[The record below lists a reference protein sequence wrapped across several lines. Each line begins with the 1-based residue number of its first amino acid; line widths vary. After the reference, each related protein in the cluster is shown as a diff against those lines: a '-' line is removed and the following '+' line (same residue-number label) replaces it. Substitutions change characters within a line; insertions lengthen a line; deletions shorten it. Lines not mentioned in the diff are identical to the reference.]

1 MSTLTSVTNL
11 YSLNVLNSLGKT
23 QSSLNKSL
31 QRLSSGE
38 AISSA
43 MDNPSGFSI
52 SEKMRDYIIGLKRAS
67 SNAQNGISYLQT
79 AEGATS
85 EITSML
91 QRMRELSVESANGVY
106 TSNDRQELQKEMDQ
120 LKAEIDRISASTE
133 FNTKKLLNG
142 ESTGAW
148 NSGTDRISAI
158 ITGNVA
164 DGNYDISLGVE
175 PGKNQVMTS
184 QIMTIK
190 NGKLGAQVEA
200 SGTSNIGS
208 VRNPDNIA
216 PSKGANYSV
225 TVADRITAGD
235 SMELISSYKQD
246 GGIFSTGPIGT
257 AVSTNESGYMQIE
270 FTEDNDEAN
279 LAGTKYR
286 IRFISA
292 ETGKE
297 GEWVDFTTAAND
309 SMSGTYTSNGFSV
322 TFQIPVTTGA
332 ASAVKNGD
340 KLFYSV
346 SDNKDMVTA
355 DALLASGGGT
365 VQVDR
370 NGIKGPFIT
379 YDGVN
384 SLTKA
389 DNKDGVDD
397 SNNVTLFLVDMDTKT
412 GEIKKGSFT
421 LGFKEN
427 SSLAGQG
434 MTLSGVAT
442 IEVRG
447 SGEPATATTKLGDIA
462 NFTDADGNDLLY
474 TTQELNIY
482 GNSRTASVYLEKNDT
497 VETFRDKLIKAI
509 TKDLGLG
516 SGNAAV
522 DKQLAQYINNDGGK
536 GNKAVP
542 GTFVIQSG
550 VVGDTGKISLIGN
563 EKLITALGLQTVQ
576 EAENSSTK
584 VTAKNN
590 RTGVIEGER
599 TTSDSRAKNIIPGL
613 DIAFDARASVGAKWI
628 EETGRIEFAQTAS
641 LDDYNMNVHVV
652 DARTKIQIG
661 TMKGE
666 NLDVSIPEINTKA
679 LGISDTVITTQ
690 EDSQK
695 AITALDAALSK
706 VVSIR
711 STMGSHVSRLES
723 AMTNL
728 ETTVV
733 NVTASDSRIRDADVA
748 AETSNMAMA
757 QLMYQA
763 NISMLA
769 QANQLPGVVFSLLN
783 QQ

>member
-11 YSLNVLNSLGKT
+11 YSLNVLSSLGKT
-23 QSSLNKSL
+23 QTSLNKSL

-67 SNAQNGISYLQT
+67 TNAQNGISYLQT

-120 LKAEIDRISASTE
+120 LKAEIDRISESTE

-148 NSGTDRISAI
+148 NSGTNRISAI

-190 NGKLGAQVEA
+190 NGKLGAQVNT

-208 VRNPDNIA
+208 VRNPDNID

-246 GGIFSTGPIGT
+246 GGIFNTGPIGT

-270 FTEDNDEAN
+270 FTEDNDQAN

-286 IRFISA
+286 MRFISA

-297 GEWVDFTTAAND
+297 GEWVEFTTAAND

-332 ASAVKNGD
+332 ASSVKNGD
-340 KLFYSV
+340 KLFYSL

-355 DALLASGGGT
+355 DSLLASGGGT
-365 VQVDR
+365 LQVER

-379 YDGVN
+379 YDGIN
-384 SLTKA
+384 SLTKG
-389 DNKDGVDD
+389 DNKDGIDD
-397 SNNVTLFLVDMDTKT
+397 TNNVTLFLVEMDTKT

-427 SSLAGQG
+427 SSPAGQG
-434 MTLSGVAT
+434 LTLSGIAT

-447 SGEPATATTKLGDIA
+447 SGEAATATTKLGDIA
-462 NFTDADGNDLLY
+462 NFTDADGNNLLY

-482 GNSRTASVYLEKNDT
+482 GNSRTATVYLEKNDT
-497 VETFRDKLIKAI
+497 LETFRDKLIKAVA
-509 TKDLGLG
+509 KDLGLG

-522 DKQLAQYINNDGGK
+522 DKQLVQYINNDGGK

-542 GTFVIQSG
+542 GTLVIQSG
-550 VVGDTGKISLIGN
+550 VAGDTGKISFIGN

-576 EAENSSTK
+576 EAENNSTK
-584 VTAKNN
+584 ITVKNN
-590 RTGVIEGER
+590 RTGVIEGES
-599 TTSDSRAKNIIPGL
+599 TTSDTRAKNIIPGL
-613 DIAFDARASVGAKWI
+613 DIAFDSRVSVGAKWI
-628 EETGRIEFAQTAS
+628 EETGRIEFTQMAS
-641 LDDYNMNVHVV
+641 LEDYNMNVHVV

-679 LGISDTVITTQ
+679 LGIADTVITTQ
-690 EDSQK
+690 EDAQK

-706 VVSIR
+706 VVSVR
-711 STMGSHVSRLES
+711 STMGSQVSRLES

-769 QANQLPGVVFSLLN
+769 QANQLQGVVFSLLN

>member
-1 MSTLTSVTNL
+1 MSNLTSITNL
-11 YSLNVLNSLGKT
+11 YSLNILSSLGKS

-38 AISSA
+38 GISSP

-52 SEKMRDYIIGLKRAS
+52 SEKMRDYIIGLKRAT

-120 LKAEIDRISASTE
+120 LKAEIDRISSSTE

-148 NSGTDRISAI
+148 NSGSNRISAVL
-158 ITGNVA
+158 TGNVA

-184 QIMTIK
+184 QILTIK
-190 NGKLGAQVEA
+190 DGKLGAQVNS
-200 SGTSNIGS
+200 SGTSNLGS
-208 VRNPDNIA
+208 VRSPDNID
-216 PSKGANYSV
+216 PSKGTNYSV
-225 TVADRITAGD
+225 SVADRITAGD
-235 SMELISSYKQD
+235 SMDLISSYKQD
-246 GGIFSTGPIGT
+246 GSIFSTGPVGT

-270 FTEDNDEAN
+270 FTSDSDTAN

-286 IRFISA
+286 MRFVSA

-297 GEWVDFTTAAND
+297 GEWVDFTSAIND
-309 SMSGTYTSNGFSV
+309 SMSGVYTSNGFSV
-322 TFQIPVTTGA
+322 SFKIPITSGVT
-332 ASAVKNGD
+332 SEVKNGD
-340 KLFYSV
+340 KLFYSL
-346 SDNKDMVTA
+346 SDNKDMTTA
-355 DALLASGGGT
+355 NSLLASGGGT
-365 VQVDR
+365 VQIEK

-379 YDGVN
+379 YDGIN

-389 DNKDGVDD
+389 DNNDGIDNFND
-397 SNNVTLFLVDMDTKT
+397 VTVFLVTMDTKT
-412 GEIKKGSFT
+412 GEVNKGSMT
-421 LGFKEN
+421 LGFKES
-427 SSLAGQG
+427 SSLNGQG
-434 MTLSGVAT
+434 LTLSGVST

-447 SGEPATATTKLGDIA
+447 SGEPATSTTKLGDIA

-482 GNSRTASVYLEKNDT
+482 GNSRTASVYMEKNDT
-497 VETFRDKLIKAI
+497 IESFRDKLIKAL
-509 TKDLGLG
+509 TKDLDLG

-522 DKQLAQYINNDGGK
+522 DKQLIQYIDNTGGK
-536 GNKAVP
+536 GNNTVP
-542 GTFVIQSG
+542 GSLVIQTG
-550 VVGDTGKISLIGN
+550 VVGDAGKISLIGN

-590 RTGVIEGER
+590 RTGVIEGES
-599 TTSDSRAKNIIPGL
+599 TTSDTKAKNIIPGL
-613 DIAFDARASVGAKWI
+613 DIVFDSRASVSAKWI
-628 EETGRIEFAQTAS
+628 EETGRIEFAQSTS
-641 LDDYNMNVHVV
+641 LDDYNMNIHVV

-661 TMKGE
+661 TLKGE
-666 NLDVSIPEINTKA
+666 SLDVSIPEINTKA

-695 AITALDAALSK
+695 AITALDSALAK
-706 VVSIR
+706 VVSVR

-757 QLMYQA
+757 QLMYQT
-763 NISMLA
+763 NIAMLA
-769 QANQLPGVVFSLLN
+769 QANQIPGMALSLLT
-783 QQ
+783 QR